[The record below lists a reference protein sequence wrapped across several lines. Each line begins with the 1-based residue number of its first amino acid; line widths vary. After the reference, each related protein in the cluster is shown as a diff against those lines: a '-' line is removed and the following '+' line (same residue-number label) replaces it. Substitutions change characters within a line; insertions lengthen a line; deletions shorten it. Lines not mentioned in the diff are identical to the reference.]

1 MEAHTEKAKT
11 NKWLTIVDKLAKG
24 DITKHNEVYN
34 INYIHA
40 LNMLAHWKEIDRQK
54 NDNTKSTNNNL

>member
-1 MEAHTEKAKT
+1 MEANTEKNKT

-24 DITKHNEVYN
+24 DITKHNDVYD

-40 LNMLAHWKEIDRQK
+40 LNMLGHWKQTDKQK
-54 NDNTKSTNNNL
+54 E

>member
-1 MEAHTEKAKT
+1 MEAATKKSQT

-24 DITKHNEVYN
+24 DITKHDKVYT

-40 LNMLAHWKEIDRQK
+40 LNMLGHWKQTDKQK
-54 NDNTKSTNNNL
+54 E